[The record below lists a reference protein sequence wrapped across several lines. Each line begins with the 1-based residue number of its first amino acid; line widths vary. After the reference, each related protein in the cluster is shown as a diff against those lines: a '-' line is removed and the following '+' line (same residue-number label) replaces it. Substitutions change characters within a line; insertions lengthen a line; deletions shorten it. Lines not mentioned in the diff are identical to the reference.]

1 MPQSPAV
8 VFENVSFAWPDGQP
22 LLASADAAFGSRTGL
37 IGGNGAGKST
47 LLRLITGELRPTAG
61 RISVTGA
68 VGVLRQDLP
77 LHTGA
82 TVAELLGIGPQIRA
96 LRAIEAGGTDAVLYD
111 LVGQEWD
118 VEHRGLAA
126 LAAAGLSGLG
136 LDRPTGELSGGE
148 AMLVALAGLQS
159 ARPGLTLLDEPTN
172 NLDADSKAAVVELVA
187 NWPGALLVVSHD
199 ADVLNV
205 VAQIVELD
213 AGRLTTFGGNFD
225 GFVEHRAREQ
235 QAAEQAVATARQR
248 VRVEQRQRIE
258 AETKLARSARQGRRD
273 VANSK
278 FIGAAADERRR
289 RAQQSAGKARGKLD
303 SRLASAQAEL
313 AEAQGGLPSVARVT
327 IRLPDPAVASGRRLV
342 ELGDGERSFLIAGP
356 RRVALTGRN
365 GVGKTRLLASMFDPA
380 SGSGTLLAVP
390 LCDRIGYL
398 PQRLDKL
405 DDAATVLASVAAVTP
420 KANAEQIRG
429 LLAGFGLRGAAVERP
444 TSSLSGGE
452 RFKVVLARLLL
463 ADPSPQLVVLD
474 EPTNNL
480 DLPSVRELIAALN
493 AYRGGLLVVS
503 HDQRFLDAL
512 GIEVWLELALDQG
525 LPRLREVW
533 R

>member
-1 MPQSPAV
+1 MPQSPVV
-8 VFENVSFAWPDGQP
+8 VFENVSFAWPDGQTV
-22 LLASADAAFGSRTGL
+22 LASANVAFGSRTGL
-37 IGGNGAGKST
+37 IGRNGAGKST
-47 LLRLITGELRPTAG
+47 LLRLITGELRPAAG

-77 LHTGA
+77 LHIGA
-82 TVAELLGIGPQIRA
+82 TVAELLGVGPQVRA
-96 LRAIEAGGTDAVLYD
+96 LRAIEAGGTDPVLYD
-111 LVGQEWD
+111 LIGDDWD

-126 LAAAGLSGLG
+126 LAATGLADLG
-136 LDRPTGELSGGE
+136 LDRPAGELSGGE
-148 AMLVALAGLQS
+148 AMLVALAGLKL

-172 NLDADSKAAVVELVA
+172 NLDAGSKAAVIELVA
-187 NWPGALLVVSHD
+187 NWPGALVVVSHD
-199 ADVLNV
+199 VELLNA
-205 VAQIVELD
+205 VAEIVELE
-213 AGRLTTFGGNFD
+213 AGRLTTFGGAYAA
-225 GFVEHRAREQ
+225 FVEHRARER
-235 QAAEQAVATARQR
+235 QAAEQAVATARQH

-258 AETKLARSARQGRRD
+258 AETKLARSARHGRKD

-289 RAQQSAGKARGKLD
+289 RAQLSAGKARGKLD
-303 SRLASAQAEL
+303 SRVVSAQAEL
-313 AEAQGGLPSVARVT
+313 AEAQDGLRSEARVK

-365 GVGKTRLLASMFDPA
+365 GVGKTRLLESMFDPV
-380 SGSGTLLAVP
+380 SVSGTLSAVP

-398 PQRLDKL
+398 PQRLDEL
-405 DDAATVLASVAAVTP
+405 DDAATVLASVAAVAP

-429 LLAGFGLRGAAVERP
+429 LLAGFGLRGAVVERP

-480 DLPSVRELIAALN
+480 DLPSVGELIAALN

-503 HDQRFLDAL
+503 HDQGFLAAL

-525 LPRLREVW
+525 QPQLREVW

>member
-1 MPQSPAV
+1 
-8 VFENVSFAWPDGQP
+8 
-22 LLASADAAFGSRTGL
+22 
-37 IGGNGAGKST
+37 
-47 LLRLITGELRPTAG
+47 
-61 RISVTGA
+61 
-68 VGVLRQDLP
+68 
-77 LHTGA
+77 
-82 TVAELLGIGPQIRA
+82 
-96 LRAIEAGGTDAVLYD
+96 
-111 LVGQEWD
+111 
-118 VEHRGLAA
+118 
-126 LAAAGLSGLG
+126 
-136 LDRPTGELSGGE
+136 
-148 AMLVALAGLQS
+148 
-159 ARPGLTLLDEPTN
+159 
-172 NLDADSKAAVVELVA
+172 
-187 NWPGALLVVSHD
+187 
-199 ADVLNV
+199 
-205 VAQIVELD
+205 
-213 AGRLTTFGGNFD
+213 
-225 GFVEHRAREQ
+225 
-235 QAAEQAVATARQR
+235 
-248 VRVEQRQRIE
+248 
-258 AETKLARSARQGRRD
+258 
-273 VANSK
+273 
-278 FIGAAADERRR
+278 
-289 RAQQSAGKARGKLD
+289 
-303 SRLASAQAEL
+303 
-313 AEAQGGLPSVARVT
+313 
-327 IRLPDPAVASGRRLV
+327 V